1 MGLWLKRL
9 MKYSNHLII
18 LSTIM
23 LGFWLDDFLNPI
35 TIKIFLEL
43 NFGFLIFSYWV
54 FAMPEKLQS
63 SAALFYGLVVD
74 LFFSNVI
81 GFNMLFF
88 VTTSYI
94 IHLYVFRFRIFSYF
108 QLSVFFSGASTF
120 LIACK
125 YLLLSPYNY
134 SYLVLIISFLI
145 TAVLWIGVYFIMR
158 AFRRRIF
165 SNL

>member
-1 MGLWLKRL
+1 
-9 MKYSNHLII
+9 MKFSNHLII
-18 LSTIM
+18 FSTIF
-23 LGFWLDDFLNPI
+23 LGFWLDNSLNPL
-35 TIKIFLEL
+35 TINFFLEL

-63 SAALFYGLVVD
+63 SAALFYGLVID
-74 LFFSNVI
+74 LFFSNAI

-88 VTTSYI
+88 VATSYV

-108 QLSVFFSGASTF
+108 QLAVFFSGSSTF
-120 LIACK
+120 YIACK

-134 SYLVLIISFLI
+134 SYVILLFSFLVN
-145 TAVLWIGVYFIMR
+145 AVLWVAIYIIMR
-158 AFRRRIF
+158 TFRRSIF

>member
-1 MGLWLKRL
+1 
-9 MKYSNHLII
+9 MKFKNHLIV
-18 LSTIM
+18 LSTIIF
-23 LGFWLDDFLNPI
+23 GFWLDDYFNEF
-35 TIKIFLEL
+35 TIRYFLEL

-54 FAMPEKLQS
+54 FAMPEKIQS
-63 SAALFYGLVVD
+63 LASALYGLTVD

-88 VTTSYI
+88 VATSYI

-108 QLSVFFSGASTF
+108 QLSVFFSGSSTF
-120 LIACK
+120 YIACK

-134 SYLVLIISFLI
+134 SYLVLILSFVVN
-145 TAVLWIGVYFIMR
+145 AVLWIGIYLTMR

-165 SNL
+165 

>member
-1 MGLWLKRL
+1 
-9 MKYSNHLII
+9 MKFSNHLII
-18 LSTIM
+18 LATII
-23 LGFWLDDFLNPI
+23 LGFWLDDMLNPI
-35 TIKIFLEL
+35 TISFLLEL

-63 SAALFYGLVVD
+63 SAALFYGLVTD

-88 VTTSYI
+88 TATSYI

-108 QLSVFFSGASTF
+108 QLAVFFSGSSSLF
-120 LIACK
+120 IAFK

-134 SYLVLIISFLI
+134 SYFILIVSFSI
-145 TAVLWIGVYFIMR
+145 NAVIWLGVYFTMR
-158 AFRRRIF
+158 AFRRNIF
-165 SNL
+165 LNS

>member
-1 MGLWLKRL
+1 
-9 MKYSNHLII
+9 MKFSHHLII
-18 LSTIM
+18 LSTII
-23 LGFWLDDFLNPI
+23 LGFSLDESLNPL
-35 TIKIFLEL
+35 TIKLFLEL
-43 NFGFLIFSYWV
+43 NFGFLIFTYWV
-54 FAMPEKLQS
+54 FALPEKLHT
-63 SAALFYGLVVD
+63 SAALFYGLVAD

-88 VTTSYI
+88 VATSYI

-108 QLSVFFSGASTF
+108 QLSVFFSGSSTF
-120 LIACK
+120 YIACK

-134 SYLVLIISFLI
+134 SYVVLISSFLI
-145 TAVLWIGVYFIMR
+145 NAVLWVGVYLIMR

>member
-1 MGLWLKRL
+1 
-9 MKYSNHLII
+9 MKFSNHLIV
-18 LSTIM
+18 LSTIIM
-23 LGFWLDDFLNPI
+23 GFWIDDSLYSI
-35 TIKIFLEL
+35 TAKLFWEL

-54 FAMPEKLQS
+54 FAMPEKLHS
-63 SAALFYGLVVD
+63 SAALFYGLVAD

-88 VTTSYI
+88 VATSYI

-108 QLSVFFSGASTF
+108 QLSVFFSGSST
-120 LIACK
+120 IYTACK

-134 SYLVLIISFLI
+134 SYIVLMVSFLI
-145 TAVLWIGVYFIMR
+145 TLVLWVGIYFVMR
-158 AFRRRIF
+158 AFRRSFF